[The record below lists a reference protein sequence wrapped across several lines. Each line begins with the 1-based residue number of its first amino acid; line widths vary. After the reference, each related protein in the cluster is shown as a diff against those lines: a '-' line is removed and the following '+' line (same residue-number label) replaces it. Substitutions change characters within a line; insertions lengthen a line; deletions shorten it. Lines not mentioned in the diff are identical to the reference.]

1 MATGQDDRPFVIVG
15 PTASGKSAVAMEL
28 ARRLGGEVLTVDSMQ
43 VYRGMDIG
51 TAKPTLAEQ
60 AETPHHLVDL
70 IEPEAAFT
78 LVDFQQE
85 FDRALAEVRD
95 RGAVPVITGGTG
107 LYLRAAID
115 RLTPPPQYPDVVAEL
130 EAEPDTVALHGRLAT
145 LDPLA
150 ASRMEPTNRRR
161 VMRALSVTIGSGEPF
176 SSYGP
181 GLEEYAELPYRM
193 IGIEIDRPLLD
204 QRIADRYQQQMA
216 DGFLDEVKALADR
229 ELSHTAVQALGYK
242 ELLLHLRGDADLEA
256 ALDLARQRTRK
267 FARRQQRWFRRDP
280 RIEWVGYAEADVLA
294 DRLIG
299 GP

>member
-1 MATGQDDRPFVIVG
+1 VATGQDDRPFVIVG

-95 RGAVPVITGGTG
+95 RGAVPVIAGGTG

-181 GLEEYAELPYRM
+181 GLEEYAEVPYRM

-294 DRLIG
+294 DRLIS